1 MLTDNLSKNDGYALV
16 TVMLATAFIMLAVKV
31 ALSSSSIMGKS
42 RKNAIART
50 ANFEVD
56 YAIQKRLQ
64 KSLRDYLTDN
74 TSIGTINV
82 TEGVSMEYSSSID
95 FGTVSTNFIS
105 KSKFNECPGSLSKTG
120 KGMLFCLQFD
130 LIGTSSDTNRASIR
144 NADKAFLK
152 VKVEPLT
159 GDLNKFKSD
168 ISVVLKVDTELYW
181 RYKKRSNKQKS
192 IIKRSSNTFLMMP
205 QLGL

>member
-42 RKNAIART
+42 RKSAIART

-74 TSIGTINV
+74 TSIGTISV

-105 KSKFNECPGSLSKTG
+105 KSKFNECPE
-120 KGMLFCLQFD
+120 
-130 LIGTSSDTNRASIR
+130 
-144 NADKAFLK
+144 AFQTLA
-152 VKVEPLT
+152 
-159 GDLNKFKSD
+159 
-168 ISVVLKVDTELYW
+168 
-181 RYKKRSNKQKS
+181 KKCCFVCN
-192 IIKRSSNTFLMMP
+192 
-205 QLGL
+205 